1 MKKQIFK
8 ITSILFLGIAAI
20 SCKETKNETEA
31 TKAEEVKAVEATADR
46 YTADIENSTLAWKG
60 FKPTGTHNGTVK
72 ISEGYVVFD
81 KGNLTGGNFVFDMN
95 AITVLDI
102 ESADDNNAK
111 LTGHLKSP
119 DFFDVEN
126 HAFSSFDI
134 TGVEEKD
141 GKTWVKGNLS
151 IKNIKKNIE
160 FPVEVTV
167 IGDEALLKSE
177 PFTIDR
183 TEWDIKYKSTK
194 FFDDLKDKFI
204 NDGIE
209 IAIDVKAKKS

>member
-8 ITSILFLGIAAI
+8 ITSILFLGIAVI

-46 YTADIENSTLAWKG
+46 YTADVENSTLAWKG

-111 LTGHLKSP
+111 LVGHLKSP